1 MTGVGVSGGVSGE
14 GGQSTVE
21 LVALIPLLIVVGL
34 ACAQLLMAGAARELA
49 GNAAEAGAV
58 AMLQGGDAEQ
68 AARDAVPGWSRS
80 RLDVDVRGAAV
91 RVALRPAPLVP
102 PLADALVAR
111 AIAYGGP

>member
-1 MTGVGVSGGVSGE
+1 MTGVDLLRGPAGE
-14 GGQSTVE
+14 RGQSTVE

-68 AARDAVPGWSRS
+68 AARDAMPGWSRS
-80 RLDVDVRGAAV
+80 RLEVEVRGATV
-91 RVALRPAPLVP
+91 RVAVTPAPLVP
-102 PLADALVAR
+102 PLARILVAR
-111 AIAYGGP
+111 ATAHGGP